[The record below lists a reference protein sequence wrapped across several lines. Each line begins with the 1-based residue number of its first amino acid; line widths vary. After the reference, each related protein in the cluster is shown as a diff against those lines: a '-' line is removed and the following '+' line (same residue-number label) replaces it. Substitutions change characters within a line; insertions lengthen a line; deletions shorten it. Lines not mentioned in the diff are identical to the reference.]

1 VEFVRWMHVK
11 MKVVHLDISLENML
25 IKHNKFKSDGNGG
38 IRLSRKMQVKICD
51 FGLAEYF
58 CNGNESGFACS
69 KYVGKTHYKAP
80 KVYGKRNVFD
90 ARKADVWSL
99 GVSFFMMMVGAP
111 PYKLP
116 LESDDHFPMIEKND
130 VMAILRRWGREN
142 YIDETAEHL
151 LNRMLCVEESER
163 IDTET
168 LCAHRFF
175 ARNRSRSS
183 SKTKGAKGKRRSMN
197 WKKRMS
203 LPSSSAH
210 PHPHP
215 QPQPPV
221 NSPVN
226 AVPLRVLMESANHNI
241 FQHLVMSDEDGQL
254 FRYRK
259 RKLTST

>member
-1 VEFVRWMHVK
+1 M
-11 MKVVHLDISLENML
+11 
-25 IKHNKFKSDGNGG
+25 G
-38 IRLSRKMQVKICD
+38 
-51 FGLAEYF
+51 
-58 CNGNESGFACS
+58 
-69 KYVGKTHYKAP
+69 
-80 KVYGKRNVFD
+80 
-90 ARKADVWSL
+90 
-99 GVSFFMMMVGAP
+99 
-111 PYKLP
+111 
-116 LESDDHFPMIEKND
+116 
-130 VMAILRRWGREN
+130 
-142 YIDETAEHL
+142 
-151 LNRMLCVEESER
+151 
-163 IDTET
+163 ET

-203 LPSSSAH
+203 LPSSSSAH
-210 PHPHP
+210 PHPQS

-241 FQHLVMSDEDGQL
+241 FQHWVMSDEDGQL